1 MNKNKRTSNIVRQ
14 IIVFFFLNV
23 LLSGITTAPSLAQ
36 IAGKTDNSPDWFYPE
51 WASKAM
57 NSTPI
62 VVLDTDSS
70 LGRYSL
76 KTKEI
81 GLKDLARI
89 HGHMCDGLVV
99 AFVQIK
105 AVLNKLFPSG
115 VVDRTDLRAVSKN
128 GPCWVDAITFM
139 TGARFNF
146 QTLRIDNTIGDG
158 YIIQKISTGEAY
170 KVHLKKGIF
179 PKELAD
185 LEGKIRQLRARGEP
199 VKAEDINQIE
209 KMQDTLSLRV
219 LTTPPSELLDME
231 PLTGYR
237 FVPADF
243 FGQRGDIINKSMP
256 R

>member
-1 MNKNKRTSNIVRQ
+1 MNKNKRKSSIAGQ
-14 IIVFFFLNV
+14 IIAFFFFNF
-23 LLSGITTAPSLAQ
+23 LLLWVTTTPCSAQ
-36 IAGKTDNSPDWFYPE
+36 ILGKTDNSPDWFYPE

-57 NSTPI
+57 NSNPI

-81 GLKDLARI
+81 GLKDLARV

-99 AFVQIK
+99 AYVQIK
-105 AVLNKLFPSG
+105 AVLEKLFPNG
-115 VVDRTDLRAVSKN
+115 IVDRTDLRAVSKN
-128 GPCWVDAITFM
+128 GPCWVDAVAIM
-139 TGARFNF
+139 TGARVNF

-158 YIIQKISTGEAY
+158 FIVQKISTGEAY
-170 KVHLKKGIF
+170 KVHLKRGIF

-185 LEGKIRQLRARGEP
+185 LEGKIRQLRAKGEL
-199 VKAEDINQIE
+199 VKAEDINQVE
-209 KMQDTLSLRV
+209 KMQDALSLRV
-219 LTTPPSELLDME
+219 LTTPPSELLDIE
-231 PLTGYR
+231 PLIGYR